1 MKTKERLTDLH
12 SLTFQAQTDR
22 EAVQLPKLKLPS
34 SLQRL
39 SFADGINHLKRM
51 CPPTDLQVLT
61 LGDTLGDA
69 GPLPET
75 LKILSFGKHFDESL
89 LQINLPRHLKTLNFG
104 DKFNQNLNEVH
115 LPSFLES
122 LTFGNNFNQSLDL
135 VTFPQLLSL
144 TFGERFNQSLEHV
157 ALPRTL
163 RSLKFG
169 YEYDQPLEHVK
180 WPDALEE
187 FLGFEDMTWLK
198 LISSS

>member
-1 MKTKERLTDLH
+1 M
-12 SLTFQAQTDR
+12 STDR
-22 EAVQLPKLKLPS
+22 FTGLDVGRYTGRCWTFAGDLANLKFWKTLRRELAANKPSEAS
-34 SLQRL
+34 Y
-39 SFADGINHLKRM
+39 
-51 CPPTDLQVLT
+51 
-61 LGDTLGDA
+61 
-69 GPLPET
+69 
-75 LKILSFGKHFDESL
+75 
-89 LQINLPRHLKTLNFG
+89 KTLNFG

>member
-34 SLQRL
+34 RLQRL

-75 LKILSFGKHFDESL
+75 LQILSFGKHFDESL